1 MSETKYYYP
10 IKFDV
15 LAADLEK
22 RRIDIAPTR
31 ITWLNV
37 ARCIATHAGEQGRE
51 AFHRI
56 AAVWPDYSRHD
67 SELCYNRALRQTG
80 HPMSI
85 QYLVKACSRHGID
98 LLSDRYR
105 GEGEPI
111 AINEQ
116 PQQPKKEKATMKTVK
131 PIKQE
136 VMDVTL
142 PAGRDIGGRCPL
154 TDLLLI
160 FFPRDLV
167 LKAIDEYLVGFESFD
182 TGRLD
187 RSVLFWQ
194 VDENGNIL
202 NAKRIYYKWGGHRDK
217 KMPPMVIWSRKP
229 QCLYG
234 LHRYTG
240 NNRHMPVAIVES
252 EKSALIMSI
261 VKPEYLWMATGSL
274 NNFNERF
281 LLPIKE
287 ATIIAFPD
295 LDYPSQKGVFKSSS
309 YTLWERAAQQMNRN
323 GWNIKISNALEDT
336 ATIPQRMDKSD
347 IADLILDKARE
358 DHIRRLA
365 HKTCPTSTQEKK
377 EK

>member
-1 MSETKYYYP
+1 MSKTKYYYP
-10 IKFDV
+10 INFDL

-31 ITWLNV
+31 ITWLNL

-80 HPMSI
+80 RPMSI
-85 QYLVKACSRHGID
+85 QYLVKACSRHGIN
-98 LLSDRYR
+98 LLSERYR
-105 GEGEPI
+105 GEGEPV
-111 AINEQ
+111 AINYQ
-116 PQQPKKEKATMKTVK
+116 PQPKQENATMKTVK

-136 VMDVTL
+136 MMDDTL

-154 TDLLLI
+154 TDLLLNL
-160 FFPRDLV
+160 FPRDLV
-167 LKAIDEYLVGFESFD
+167 LKAIDEYHVGFESFD

-187 RSVLFWQ
+187 RTVLFWQ
-194 VDENGNIL
+194 VNENGNIL
-202 NAKRIYYKWGGHRDK
+202 NAKRICYKCGGHRDK
-217 KMPPMVIWSRKP
+217 KVPPMLIWPRKP

-234 LHRYTG
+234 LHRYTPQ
-240 NNRHMPVAIVES
+240 NRHMPVAIVES

-281 LLPIKE
+281 LLPVKE
-287 ATIIAFPD
+287 AAITAFPD
-295 LDYPSQKGVFKSSS
+295 TDYPSQKGVFKSSS
-309 YTLWERAAQQMNRN
+309 FTLWERAAQQMNRN

-336 ATIPQRMDKSD
+336 ATIPQRMDKIDVAD
-347 IADLILDKARE
+347 IIIEKAKE
-358 DHIRRLA
+358 DFIHR
-365 HKTCPTSTQEKK
+365 HTCRP
-377 EK
+377 

>member
-10 IKFDV
+10 IDFDV
-15 LAADLEK
+15 LAADLEQ
-22 RRIDIAPTR
+22 RGIDIAPTR

-67 SELCYNRALRQTG
+67 SELCYNRALRLSG

-85 QYLVKACSRHGID
+85 RYLVKACSRHGIN
-98 LLSDRYR
+98 LLSERYR
-105 GEGEPI
+105 GEGEPV
-111 AINEQ
+111 AINYQ
-116 PQQPKKEKATMKTVK
+116 PQPKPKQENETMKTVK

-136 VMDVTL
+136 MMDITL

-154 TDLLLI
+154 TDLLLNL
-160 FFPRDLV
+160 FPRDLV
-167 LKAIDEYLVGFESFD
+167 LKAIDEYHVGFESFD

-194 VDENGNIL
+194 VNEDGDIV
-202 NAKRIYYKWGGHRDK
+202 NAKRICYKTGGHRDK
-217 KMPPMVIWSRKP
+217 QVPPMLIWSGKP

-240 NNRHMPVAIVES
+240 ENRSKPVAIVES

-281 LLPIKE
+281 LLPVIE
-287 ATIIAFPD
+287 APITAFPD
-295 LDYPSQKGVFKSSS
+295 TDYPSQKGVSKSSS
-309 YTLWERAAQQMNRN
+309 FTLWERAAQQMNRD
-323 GWNIKISNALEDT
+323 GWNIKVSNALEDT
-336 ATIPQRMDKSD
+336 ATIPQRMDKID
-347 IADLILDKARE
+347 IADIFIERAKQDF
-358 DHIRRLA
+358 IRR
-365 HKTCPTSTQEKK
+365 HTRTCTQRKK